1 MMRTIIFTIVLFTF
15 WILLSGY
22 FSTLLLSL
30 GAGSVL
36 LVLYLARRMD
46 VIDHESYPVHLST
59 KLPTFLV
66 YLWIEV
72 VKSNF
77 DVVKRIIK
85 PGKLAIS
92 PRLVEVPLPQK
103 TDLGKVMYANSIT
116 LTPGTVSVE
125 LDDKKIVVHALSQE
139 GADDLLS
146 GDLAKL
152 IPEKEITS

>member
-1 MMRTIIFTIVLFTF
+1 MRIIIFTTVLSVF

-22 FSTLLLSL
+22 FSILLLSL
-30 GAGSVL
+30 GAGSIL
-36 LVLYLARRMD
+36 LVVYLAKRMD
-46 VIDHESYPVHLST
+46 VVDHESYPIHLST
-59 KLPTFLV
+59 KLPKFLV

-72 VKSNF
+72 IKANI

-92 PRLVEVPLPQK
+92 PRLIEVPLPQK
-103 TDLGKVMYANSIT
+103 TDLGKVIYANSIT

-125 LDDKKIVVHALSQE
+125 LDDKKVVVHALSQE

-146 GDLAKL
+146 GKMAKS
-152 IPEKEITS
+152 IPEKDTAQ